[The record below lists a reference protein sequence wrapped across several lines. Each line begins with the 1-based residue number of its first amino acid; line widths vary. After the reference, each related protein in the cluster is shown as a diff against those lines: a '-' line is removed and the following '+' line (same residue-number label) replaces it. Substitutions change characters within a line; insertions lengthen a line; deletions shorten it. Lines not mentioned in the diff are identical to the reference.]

1 MLIKFDELFSGNEMH
16 QEVRRDE
23 SFRPLTRSSD
33 QTAAKYPFT
42 SAVSGTG
49 TEPEE
54 LVFYS

>member
-1 MLIKFDELFSGNEMH
+1 MLIKFDELFSANEMH

-42 SAVSGTG
+42 SIISGPG

-54 LVFYS
+54 LLFYS